1 MTLDECL
8 QLATAAVANSQG
20 KTSFVNAMIA
30 KADKY
35 RVNTSY
41 DTIKS
46 QYGDMAAK
54 AYDTAQAQAK

>member
-8 QLATAAVANSQG
+8 QLATAAVANSQS
-20 KTSFVNAMIA
+20 KTSFTNAMVN
-30 KADKY
+30 KAEKY

-41 DTIKS
+41 ETIKS
-46 QYGDMAAK
+46 QYKDMAEK